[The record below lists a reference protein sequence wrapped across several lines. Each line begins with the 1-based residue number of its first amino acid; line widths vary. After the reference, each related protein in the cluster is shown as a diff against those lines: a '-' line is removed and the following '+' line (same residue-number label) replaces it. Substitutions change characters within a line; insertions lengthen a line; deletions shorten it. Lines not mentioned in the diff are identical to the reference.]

1 MKFPG
6 REIDDSKSVISL
18 TSCMNEPILHPPT
31 KSYSFSLSWFVIN
44 GKDIY
49 NLSEDNT
56 ALDRVRLLFNVTC
69 ENGNEN
75 DLECLWDFLE
85 TSPEVLSFAS
95 KFSEYLSDEVE
106 FGAVFNIDSI
116 NIASKAHVHGC

>member
-1 MKFPG
+1 MVKILIIFL
-6 REIDDSKSVISL
+6 RTILLWIEFVYYL
-18 TSCMNEPILHPPT
+18 TLP
-31 KSYSFSLSWFVIN
+31 
-44 GKDIY
+44 
-49 NLSEDNT
+49 
-56 ALDRVRLLFNVTC
+56 A

>member
-1 MKFPG
+1 
-6 REIDDSKSVISL
+6 
-18 TSCMNEPILHPPT
+18 MNEPILHPPT

-44 GKDIY
+44 GKDID

>member
-6 REIDDSKSVISL
+6 REIDDSTSIISL

-31 KSYSFSLSWFVIN
+31 KSYSFCLSWFVIN
-44 GKDIY
+44 GKDV
-49 NLSEDNT
+49 NSLSEDNA
-56 ALDRVRLLFNVTC
+56 ALDRVRTLFNVTC
-69 ENGNEN
+69 EKGNES

-95 KFSEYLSDEVE
+95 KFSEYLSDEVG
-106 FGAVFNIDSI
+106 FRAISYIDPV
-116 NIASKAHVHGC
+116 NIASKAHVHVC

>member
-1 MKFPG
+1 MVK
-6 REIDDSKSVISL
+6 
-18 TSCMNEPILHPPT
+18 ILIIFLRT
-31 KSYSFSLSWFVIN
+31 I
-44 GKDIY
+44 
-49 NLSEDNT
+49 
-56 ALDRVRLLFNVTC
+56 LLWIEFVTC